1 MGLEAHW
8 AQKLQEF
15 ENEYQDHENFEQML
29 EEKYKE
35 VLKEMNLDMTEAWQ
49 AATDLEEEMIH
60 GDIRDK
66 YAFATQNPYDNAEN
80 KKMLALELINKGLNN
95 EAILALEAH
104 LKQNQQDS
112 ESWRILGRILQEND
126 QDQKSITC
134 FMNSLQHNPENLDSL
149 LSLGVSCTNILD
161 EVKAMNFLKKWIILN
176 PKYKYLNVDPSII
189 PDQ

>member
-1 MGLEAHW
+1 
-8 AQKLQEF
+8 
-15 ENEYQDHENFEQML
+15 
-29 EEKYKE
+29 
-35 VLKEMNLDMTEAWQ
+35 
-49 AATDLEEEMIH
+49 MIH